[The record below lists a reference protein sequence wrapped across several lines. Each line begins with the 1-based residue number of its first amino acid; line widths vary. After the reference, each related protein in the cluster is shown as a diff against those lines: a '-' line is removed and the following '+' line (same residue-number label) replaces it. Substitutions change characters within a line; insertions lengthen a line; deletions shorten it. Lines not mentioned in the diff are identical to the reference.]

1 MIYRIKVQTSV
12 STSETDKLRVL
23 NMQGH
28 IDEAQRDNVEQVYEE
43 LLCSQLVTKSFR
55 NLRGLLQ
62 LGLGPGQS
70 LEQHL

>member
-1 MIYRIKVQTSV
+1 
-12 STSETDKLRVL
+12 
-23 NMQGH
+23 MQGH

-62 LGLGPGQS
+62 LGLGPNQS